1 MSSKDPDEV
10 DQTWQV
16 QEIAQC
22 GEKDVA
28 AAAKKARG
36 TQRKMHIEMSL
47 AFGLPKPFRLE
58 ADRKA
63 HGSHTLELTAKF
75 PMVTKQILHD
85 PKILTSSA

>member
-36 TQRKMHIEMSL
+36 TQKKI
-47 AFGLPKPFRLE
+47 
-58 ADRKA
+58 A
-63 HGSHTLELTAKF
+63 HRDVTRIWSAQALQTRSGSEGARVTHT
-75 PMVTKQILHD
+75 
-85 PKILTSSA
+85 